1 MNVVTG
7 EFKDLASCFL
17 LNVNYAGNLAV
28 LAGHKVCGLVQ
39 LDTTIPYVI
48 AKRSG
53 KGANTHSRQVQ
64 DVKFQKGNNYN
75 VFAEASANKLTL
87 HDCTQEL
94 DPTKSIEFYAHKRNI
109 TSIDWNENTKPYM
122 LQFDW
127 TIGTALTICAY
138 CKADCLS

>member
-17 LNVNYAGNLAV
+17 LNVNYSGTLAV

-39 LDTTIPYVI
+39 LNGISPFVI

-53 KGANTHSRQVQ
+53 KSSNCQYHPVQ
-64 DVKFQKGNNYN
+64 DIKFQKGHDPNII
-75 VFAEASANKLTL
+75 AEASANKLIL

-94 DPTKSIEFYAHKRNI
+94 NPTKSIEFYAHKRNI
-109 TSIDWNENTKPYM
+109 TSIDWNGKTN
-122 LQFDW
+122 LLASSSVVVW
-127 TIGTALTICAY
+127 VAVAVVVIVI
-138 CKADCLS
+138 